1 MREIKF
7 RAWNKD
13 NDEMVY
19 SFDYPYHW
27 NIGDLG
33 LQLLES
39 DGTDYVQ
46 QEAVFMQYTGLKDK
60 NGTEIYEGDIIQP
73 SNNEDRFYKIVFH
86 NGGFVQ
92 EYRFIRKYEGAEWV
106 EVTHTPIHSRHYKV
120 IGNIHENPEL
130 LEVD

>member
-46 QEAVFMQYTGLKDK
+46 QEAVFMQFTGMRYYNDK
-60 NGTEIYEGDIIQP
+60 EEIYEHDVVKGT
-73 SNNEDRFYKIVFH
+73 VFKK
-86 NGGFVQ
+86 GK
-92 EYRFIRKYEGAEWV
+92 ESRFIGVVKYSSYPTPGFYVEGVKQYEDLK
-106 EVTHTPIHSRHYKV
+106 EGLHPLFKV

-130 LEVD
+130 VR

>member
-33 LQLLES
+33 LELLES
-39 DGTDYVQ
+39 DGTDYVR
-46 QEAVFMQYTGLKDK
+46 QEAVFMQFTGLLDK
-60 NGTEIYEGDIIQP
+60 NGTEIYEGDYVKCKWGHSDWNGTVEFIEGSFCSNPENPERYP
-73 SNNEDRFYKIVFH
+73 SAISECDD
-86 NGGFVQ
+86 
-92 EYRFIRKYEGAEWV
+92 V
-106 EVTHTPIHSRHYKV
+106 EI
-120 IGNIHENPEL
+120 IGNIYEHPHL
-130 LEVD
+130 LSGDSP